1 MNDAINDG
9 MDTADDEEEADKVYS
24 QICDEIG
31 VEYGD
36 VDGQLALGPVKGKEE
51 VKGGSGAEMDDLA
64 SRLDALKK

>member
-36 VDGQLALGPVKGKEE
+36 VDG
-51 VKGGSGAEMDDLA
+51 
-64 SRLDALKK
+64 